1 MNQLQLLGIRTQLA
15 KGFDHAECQAAATVN
30 RNAAGLVDH
39 DQLVI
44 FEHNRGFKA
53 LQQALSQWH
62 RLVALRHAHRRH
74 TDDIARL
81 QLVLGLDPALVHAH
95 FAFTQDAVNQGL
107 GHAFEPGQEKVV
119 DALAGIFRR
128 DLKQLDAG
136 GLGGGSRHGGDDNNF
151 FMELKHLIIAAIVAN
166 AAKSGLDRGL
176 AANCRP

>member
-1 MNQLQLLGIRTQLA
+1 MLRFFGNHQQAGGVTVQAMNQLQLLGIRTQLA

-136 GLGGGSRHGGDDNNF
+136 GLGGR
-151 FMELKHLIIAAIVAN
+151 
-166 AAKSGLDRGL
+166 
-176 AANCRP
+176 